1 MKICDAINKITNKED
16 LSKDEM
22 IEVLNE
28 IVEEKC
34 TSAQI
39 GGFLIG
45 LKSKGETALEILGV
59 VEGLRGKMIKIQC
72 DDEYLI
78 DTCGTGGDGRN
89 TFNISTITSIVA
101 ASAGVKV
108 AKHGNRAV
116 SSKCGSAD
124 VLEKLNI
131 KIDLS
136 PEESKKIIEE
146 VGMSFLFAP
155 KYHNAM
161 KYVAKERKE
170 LGTRTIFNLVGPL
183 VNPAKLKGQLL
194 GVYRKDLLK
203 TTCLVLK
210 ELGLEKV
217 MVVHSEDGLDE
228 ISISDETNICE
239 LKNGEILE
247 YKIKPEDFGFNRGVI
262 EDIKGGDLEYNANI
276 ILEILKGKKGIKRDI
291 VILNSGAAI
300 YIGNRANSIEEGIE
314 IAKTMIDTGQA
325 LKKYE
330 ELVYRTNKGVGICI

>member
-1 MKICDAINKITNKED
+1 MKIYDGINKVVNKEN

-22 IEVLNE
+22 KSIINE
-28 IVEEKC
+28 IVVGNC

-39 GGFLIG
+39 GGLLIG
-45 LKSKGETALEILGV
+45 LKAKGETVDEILGV
-59 VEGLRGKMIKIQC
+59 VESLREKMIKIQI

-89 TFNISTITSIVA
+89 TFNISTATSIIVA
-101 ASAGVKV
+101 STGVKV

-124 VLEKLNI
+124 VLEKLNV

-136 PEESKKIIEE
+136 PEESEKIIKE

-155 KYHNAM
+155 KYHNVM
-161 KYVAKERKE
+161 RYVAKERKE
-170 LGTRTIFNLVGPL
+170 LRTRTIFNLVGPL
-183 VNPAKLKGQLL
+183 VNPATLKGQLL
-194 GVYRKDLLK
+194 GVYRQDLLK
-203 TTCLVLK
+203 TSCLVLK
-210 ELGLEKV
+210 ELGLERV

-239 LKNGEILE
+239 LRNGEVLE
-247 YKIKPEDFGFNRGVI
+247 YKIKPEDFGIYRGNI
-262 EDIKGGDLEYNANI
+262 EEIKGGNLEYNAKI
-276 ILEILKGKKGIKRDI
+276 ILGILEGKKGLKRDV

-300 YIGNRANSIEEGIE
+300 YIGNKANSIEEGIE
-314 IAKTMIDTGQA
+314 IAKNMIDTGQA
-325 LKKYE
+325 LKKYK
-330 ELVYRTNKGVGICI
+330 ELVYRTNKGEGLCI